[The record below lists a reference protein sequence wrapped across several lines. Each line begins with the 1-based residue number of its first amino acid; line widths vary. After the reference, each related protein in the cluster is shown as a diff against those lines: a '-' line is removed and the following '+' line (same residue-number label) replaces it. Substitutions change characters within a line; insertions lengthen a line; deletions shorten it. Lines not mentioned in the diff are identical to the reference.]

1 MTKSQLLCQI
11 RSYAFALL
19 ELNLYL
25 DTHPCDTAAL
35 AKMAEFRAEKERL
48 IALYEAQFGPYILTV
63 KDAQNE
69 CCFAWI
75 NSPWPWEYERGE

>member
-1 MTKSQLLCQI
+1 MTKTQLQCQI
-11 RSYAFALL
+11 RGYAFALV

-25 DTHPCDTAAL
+25 DTHPCDAAAL
-35 AKMAEFRAEKERL
+35 EKMAEFRAEKERL
-48 IALYEAQFGPYILTV
+48 VALYEAQFGPYIVTANDV
-63 KDAQNE
+63 QGD